1 METVASSKLHEDA
14 ADTIDALERRSED
27 TKLLRTLI
35 LAVTEWSWRRASG
48 RWFAEDTWAVARSA
62 RAFWRHGLCALV
74 IHGLSL
80 RQQHPPP
87 NSIEPHRTMFF
98 CHHGTY
104 DSITHVAHSFMSTA
118 SPGTSPAIHP
128 VLASVFDCTS
138 PLTLAVR
145 ISQQDWPMRAPIDS
159 SDAQDI
165 IRILKLMFT
174 ASGLQ
179 APSSD
184 SC

>member
-1 METVASSKLHEDA
+1 
-14 ADTIDALERRSED
+14 
-27 TKLLRTLI
+27 
-35 LAVTEWSWRRASG
+35 
-48 RWFAEDTWAVARSA
+48 
-62 RAFWRHGLCALV
+62 
-74 IHGLSL
+74 
-80 RQQHPPP
+80 
-87 NSIEPHRTMFF
+87 
-98 CHHGTY
+98 
-104 DSITHVAHSFMSTA
+104 MSTA

-138 PLTLAVR
+138 SLTLAVR
-145 ISQQDWPMRAPIDS
+145 ISQQNWPMRAPIDS
-159 SDAQDI
+159 NDAQDI